1 MQGRARGEN
10 NSPAGSTIPRTAA
23 SWPVLLHTTK
33 KLRSPAVQPRFYTDA
48 TAGVRS
54 NILDFTTLSR
64 IVELTWIILV
74 QIANG
79 LPFHVCRA
87 RRPGACA
94 LTAGHGSAATRP
106 VHRTGRPA
114 PRPRT
119 IHATIP
125 ITDSSVS
132 DEIDVRVAGPA
143 RQIAV
148 EKITPTGSCPFL
160 GRYAFHGV
168 GPKEK
173 LRVLHCSRHIHGRSC
188 RVRSNISTLPR
199 AGSVSCKHQGNP
211 Q

>member
-1 MQGRARGEN
+1 M
-10 NSPAGSTIPRTAA
+10 
-23 SWPVLLHTTK
+23 
-33 KLRSPAVQPRFYTDA
+33 QPRFYADA

-54 NILDFTTLSR
+54 NILDVTTLSR

-87 RRPGACA
+87 RWPGACA
-94 LTAGHGSAATRP
+94 LTAGHGGAATRP

-173 LRVLHCSRHIHGRSC
+173 TPGPSCASGSARRRRWHQPRSRGPSWPGPRLGRGA
-188 RVRSNISTLPR
+188 RRRRSAAPR
-199 AGSVSCKHQGNP
+199 RAP
-211 Q
+211 